1 MIFRKQIRSENTIL
15 QRDFGDFCENSV
27 ILLSPVTDSRFST
40 QNGSK
45 EVLALKTIF
54 KNFPSGRIEGE
65 KKRKFFI
72 LQGFGIK
79 KNYDRKISILKNQL
93 KLDFFLGFV
102 NRVTKP
108 SDRSK

>member
-1 MIFRKQIRSENTIL
+1 MENRGRGPTY
-15 QRDFGDFCENSV
+15 
-27 ILLSPVTDSRFST
+27 
-40 QNGSK
+40 
-45 EVLALKTIF
+45 
-54 KNFPSGRIEGE
+54 SGRIEGE

-108 SDRSK
+108 SDRK